1 MTISFCFFCIN
12 PFYKSLYIALV
23 RRCRLAG
30 ALTGSVELD
39 ALLSAESASRASRT
53 SRRRSVLFT
62 AHLRFSTDSVHRRD
76 RLPEPQGFTLLYS
89 GRLPEPQGFTLLYSG
104 RRDRLPEPQ
113 GFTLLY
119 STVAADSVL
128 WRRHLRLWGVILIC
142 RTLFD
147 VLVIF
152 NIFVG

>member
-53 SRRRSVLFT
+53 SRRRSVLFA
-62 AHLRFSTDSVHRRD
+62 AHLRFSTDSVH
-76 RLPEPQGFTLLYS
+76 
-89 GRLPEPQGFTLLYSG
+89 